1 MAECPGIW
9 RLAET
14 KDGGLARLR
23 LPGGTITATQLYG
36 VATIARSAGNG
47 IIDLTHRANLQIRG
61 LAPLA
66 RDAIAAALE
75 VQGLMADTPDADR
88 LRNIL
93 ASPLAGLDPSEIV
106 DVTDTV
112 HSLDKALQARSDVHS
127 LSPKFSYV
135 LDGCGNHDL
144 SGFAHDIGL
153 FAEHGANGP
162 LFRIS
167 LAGHLTH
174 YAVEP
179 SQAAQAAVALA
190 AVAATAD
197 SHAPLRVAA
206 LRESFSTDEII
217 EQAENPDAPIFQRV
231 AAAQRPAARSAP
243 CVGAIPQREPGLYA
257 FGLGVPLARLTHESA
272 VALSALSQRYGDG
285 TLRLTPW
292 QSIVLPAVRE
302 QALDEVVKKASR
314 EGFLTTPEQGAVR
327 VLACAG
333 STGCVRAK
341 VDTKQDGLQLLE
353 ALDAVAHSQT
363 EPLAIHLCGCNRGC
377 AHPGHA
383 DLLLLGSTEED
394 CYDVYR
400 ETSPG
405 EAGDMTPYASQ
416 IKSADVSALVT
427 RFLRDGS

>member
-23 LPGGTITATQLYG
+23 LPGGSITAAQLYG

-61 LAPLA
+61 LDFLA
-66 RDAIAAALE
+66 RDAVAAALE
-75 VQGLMADTPDADR
+75 MHGLMAEVPDADR

-93 ASPLAGLDPSEIV
+93 ASPLAGLDPSEII

-112 HSLDKALQARSDVHS
+112 RALDQALQACSAVHS

-135 LDGCGNHDL
+135 LDGGGSHDL
-144 SGFAHDIGL
+144 SGFAHDIAL
-153 FAEHGANGP
+153 LAEHGSQGP

-167 LAGHLTH
+167 LAGHFTH

-179 SQAAQAAVALA
+179 SQAAEAAVALA

-197 SHAPLRVAA
+197 GHAPRRVSA
-206 LRESFSTDEII
+206 LLESFSTDDVI
-217 EQAENPDAPIFQRV
+217 EQAENPDAPMFKRI
-231 AAAQRPAARSAP
+231 AAAQRPIAQTAP
-243 CVGAIPQREPGLYA
+243 CVGAIPQREPGQYA

-292 QSIVLPAVRE
+292 QSIVLPAVRA
-302 QALDEVVKKASR
+302 QALDELVKNAGR
-314 EGFLTTPEQGAVR
+314 EGFLTTPEQGAMR

-333 STGCVRAK
+333 STGCDRAR
-341 VDTKQDGLQLLE
+341 VDTKHDGLQLLE
-353 ALDAVAHSQT
+353 ALDAVTHSQT
-363 EPLAIHLCGCNRGC
+363 EPLTIHLCGCNRGC

-383 DLLLLGSTEED
+383 DILLLGGTQED
-394 CYDVYR
+394 SYQVYR

-405 EAGDMTPYASQ
+405 EAADMTPYASQ
-416 IKSADVSALVT
+416 INSADVSALVT